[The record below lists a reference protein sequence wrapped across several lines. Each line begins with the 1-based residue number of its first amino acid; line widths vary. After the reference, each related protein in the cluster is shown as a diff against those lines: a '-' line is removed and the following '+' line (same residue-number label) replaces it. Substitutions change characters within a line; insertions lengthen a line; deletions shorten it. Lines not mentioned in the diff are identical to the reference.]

1 MRVVLY
7 TRDLEPITI
16 IEMPL
21 WLLEQLERAG
31 QVKVAVREPIQKQ
44 LLTDPSELKQPETL
58 DIYCE
63 KLRWRDGTLKSI
75 LVVSNDELALALKPE
90 WLPGQLQ
97 AIKWYESAIS
107 QLVDTLKQ
115 KFKKGDLD
123 H

>member
-7 TRDLEPITI
+7 TKDLEPITI

-21 WLLEQLERAG
+21 WLLEQVERVG
-31 QVKVAVREPIQKQ
+31 MVKVAVREPLQK
-44 LLTDPSELKQPETL
+44 LLALEPQDLKPPETL

-63 KLRWRDGTLKSI
+63 KLRWRDGTLKPI
-75 LVVSNDELALALKPE
+75 LVVDNDELALALNPE